1 MKNAR
6 PGERDYSSLIPPAC
20 TCSSPRKGRSPGV
33 SNRFAGKQKRLTFGL
48 FPDVTLADARD
59 QRDAARAIV
68 RPGKTRMIAS
78 KLSALSKIAYPRSL
92 PPLAMRPMFAIG
104 NWSMIVRPRVGD
116 FALTLP

>member
-1 MKNAR
+1 
-6 PGERDYSSLIPPAC
+6 
-20 TCSSPRKGRSPGV
+20 
-33 SNRFAGKQKRLTFGL
+33 
-48 FPDVTLADARD
+48 
-59 QRDAARAIV
+59 
-68 RPGKTRMIAS
+68 MIAS